1 MIISEEEYMK
11 KLTKYLEEQGPNP
24 ATTFFGSWG
33 WHATKTNEFNAML
46 KEDGIIVKE
55 DDGNEERK

>member
-1 MIISEEEYMK
+1 MKISEDDYMK
-11 KLTKYLEEQGPNP
+11 RLKKYLEEQGPNP

-46 KEDGIIVKE
+46 KEDGITVKDEE
-55 DDGNEERK
+55 DAN

>member
-1 MIISEEEYMK
+1 MHNMKISEDEYMK
-11 KLTKYLEEQGPNP
+11 RLKKYLEEQGPNP

-46 KEDGIIVKE
+46 KEDGITVKDEE
-55 DDGNEERK
+55 DAN